1 MPPIATHDSADS
13 EISTTGEEQAP
24 AVPAVER
31 VSVTTTLVFQVES
44 VEQTE
49 PPGGGQGQDWHR
61 YVLKNQ
67 SSTITGVRR
76 GSRQNVRDYAADYA
90 KELNARIVFGPPS
103 WNPRGRKPA
112 RAT

>member
-1 MPPIATHDSADS
+1 MPPIAAHDSSDHAADAVV
-13 EISTTGEEQAP
+13 ETQDTTTPIVG
-24 AVPAVER
+24 R
-31 VSVTTTLVFQVES
+31 VNVTTTLVFQVES
-44 VEQTE
+44 VERTE

-67 SSTITGVRR
+67 SSTITGLRR
-76 GSRQNVRDYAADYA
+76 GTRQHVCDYATDYA

-112 RAT
+112 RTA

>member
-1 MPPIATHDSADS
+1 MLPIATPDSADF
-13 EISTTGEEQAP
+13 EINATTEERTP

-31 VSVTTTLVFQVES
+31 VNVTTTLVFQVES

-76 GSRQNVRDYAADYA
+76 GTRQHVCDYAADYA

>member
-1 MPPIATHDSADS
+1 MPPIVAPDSPDRDTNATTESQDSV
-13 EISTTGEEQAP
+13 
-24 AVPAVER
+24 VPAIER
-31 VSVTTTLVFQVES
+31 ASMTTSLVFQVES
-44 VEQTE
+44 VEKTE

-67 SSTITGVRR
+67 SSTITGLRR

-90 KELNARIVFGPPS
+90 KELNTRIVFGPPS

-112 RAT
+112 RTP